1 MNFLKKKIKG
11 HKRGGPESDEVEAA
25 IYAKQLAEGQ
35 QPQQPPEAKERTG
48 EEWRFFEQL
57 TQRVQDTVQKTQTTL
72 SKIKESSAIT
82 ELTRPDYYLEPAAA
96 PPEPA
101 SPARSWV
108 NFEESEGAEAPG
120 PPAGPSEPANEP
132 VGDQVKDLVSEPEV
146 ELVSEPVC
154 SPPEAHA
161 IGEEDQARKLLEEFG
176 FGIEEPPAP
185 PPSNAA
191 HLDLLS
197 GFGVEEPQP
206 SEALHIDVSD
216 PFDTSFV
223 DTLATS
229 TEPDPFDT
237 SFVDSC
243 VAAKEVPPVEANGSE
258 ASPEMSNPFLTDVS
272 ATTGESLF
280 STGDTGDVAPD
291 VPNFFSSSRRSS
303 TNPFDNLEEDLAFF
317 QATLVGAAEADSTQ
331 REASELLQDIAA
343 TFPCDYEEA
352 TPQPLNGDP
361 FKCSETEQQQPMSD
375 LFAGEPKLAGVVP
388 DAFQLAFGK
397 ASFDRSLSPD
407 KCGLSSGAFVD
418 TSPEEAGGSPAEPV
432 GSFDPFSDLS
442 RESQEPIP
450 AALASITPERE
461 DVSPFDIAPSDKQKQ
476 PAATDGKAELF
487 ADFGTNEVPPAS
499 AECDFFGKDSGAS
512 SAVIASDD
520 PFCSGSVASAA
531 VSGDPFDSSSVTAAP
546 KTTGEDIFGTSSLSG
561 SVATGSDP
569 FHTTDVTATKPVV
582 SDGHDLFDTSD
593 AADPAAAV
601 TNSFGSIC
609 VPAGSASDDP
619 FQTSSTAFSALAG
632 GNGLFDS
639 SDILSATGAA
649 SGDPFSASNIDAT
662 VHPSGADPFDTSN
675 IQLEPAKNAVPF
687 TDTAAFE
694 AFAAK
699 FEQAIEKFEDA
710 TLAPAFEEL
719 DQQSAQEDGDD
730 AGFDSMDIFDPFA
743 AKAPPRPK
751 ASPRAPVKEASQDSF
766 DDDDA
771 GPDLSVV
778 IRPKMREAAAPDA
791 ISLEPPPK
799 LQPPPKSP
807 VRSRFNPF
815 DRGAAIRDEP
825 VVDEVGPTPALGEAA
840 AMQRESAESPS
851 TPLFDE
857 DTSQPLEEFR
867 PKFEGDGW
875 EMMLRHPNKKK
886 ITGNRYWKKVFVRM
900 TEQNILYLHN
910 SREDADPFQE
920 VPLQACYS
928 LSEMGAQQFDAYG
941 KIFTVKLQYV
951 FYRERVG
958 VRPGQISKV
967 MQGQITSVGQF
978 AKLGLPLEHAP
989 QVSQLLKLGTQSC
1002 EDLKSFIQV
1011 VEDAL
1016 FRLQIHRDRALT
1028 YKTEEIQVTVQD
1040 EFIVEQDKTGHV
1052 CQQKA
1057 RVRVFFI
1064 AFVSGMPDI
1073 EVGINDL
1080 TRQGKEVVGRYDI
1093 MPVVTE
1099 EWIRLEN
1106 CEFHSCVLQEEFENN
1121 RIIKLHPPDACLF
1134 EMMRFRIR
1142 PPKARELPLQLKVVM
1157 RVSPRHVE
1165 LRADVLV
1172 PGYHSRKHGQVPC
1185 EDVQIR
1191 FPIPECWVYLFR
1203 VEKHFRYGALK
1214 SAARRPGKIKGLER
1228 IMGTAQPLE
1237 TSLIEVSTGQAKYEH
1252 AHKAVVW
1259 RIPRLPKEGQGA
1271 YTSQLFLLR
1280 LDLTS
1285 FDQIPASFE
1294 QHVFVEFTMP
1304 ATSVSHTTVRSISVS
1319 NENPPEKYVRYL
1331 SKHEYRVEIELQ
1343 TGEVPPSETEI
1354 SSLAAVAQQ
1363 AGPYEPPATA
1373 TATAAATSDDSD

>member
-1 MNFLKKKIKG
+1 MCPRRPVK
-11 HKRGGPESDEVEAA
+11 A
-25 IYAKQLAEGQ
+25 
-35 QPQQPPEAKERTG
+35 
-48 EEWRFFEQL
+48 
-57 TQRVQDTVQKTQTTL
+57 
-72 SKIKESSAIT
+72 SSA
-82 ELTRPDYYLEPAAA
+82 
-96 PPEPA
+96 
-101 SPARSWV
+101 
-108 NFEESEGAEAPG
+108 
-120 PPAGPSEPANEP
+120 
-132 VGDQVKDLVSEPEV
+132 
-146 ELVSEPVC
+146 
-154 SPPEAHA
+154 
-161 IGEEDQARKLLEEFG
+161 
-176 FGIEEPPAP
+176 
-185 PPSNAA
+185 
-191 HLDLLS
+191 
-197 GFGVEEPQP
+197 
-206 SEALHIDVSD
+206 
-216 PFDTSFV
+216 
-223 DTLATS
+223 LATLV
-229 TEPDPFDT
+229 TLHPTFPT
-237 SFVDSC
+237 
-243 VAAKEVPPVEANGSE
+243 
-258 ASPEMSNPFLTDVS
+258 
-272 ATTGESLF
+272 
-280 STGDTGDVAPD
+280 
-291 VPNFFSSSRRSS
+291 FFSSSRRSS

-649 SGDPFSASNIDAT
+649 SGDPFSASNIDAA

-825 VVDEVGPTPALGEAA
+825 VIDEVGPTPALGEAA

-920 VPLQACYS
+920 VPLQ
-928 LSEMGAQQFDAYG
+928 
-941 KIFTVKLQYV
+941 
-951 FYRERVG
+951 
-958 VRPGQISKV
+958 
-967 MQGQITSVGQF
+967 
-978 AKLGLPLEHAP
+978 
-989 QVSQLLKLGTQSC
+989 VS
-1002 EDLKSFIQV
+1002 
-1011 VEDAL
+1011 
-1016 FRLQIHRDRALT
+1016 
-1028 YKTEEIQVTVQD
+1028 
-1040 EFIVEQDKTGHV
+1040 
-1052 CQQKA
+1052 
-1057 RVRVFFI
+1057 
-1064 AFVSGMPDI
+1064 
-1073 EVGINDL
+1073 
-1080 TRQGKEVVGRYDI
+1080 
-1093 MPVVTE
+1093 
-1099 EWIRLEN
+1099 
-1106 CEFHSCVLQEEFENN
+1106 
-1121 RIIKLHPPDACLF
+1121 
-1134 EMMRFRIR
+1134 
-1142 PPKARELPLQLKVVM
+1142 
-1157 RVSPRHVE
+1157 
-1165 LRADVLV
+1165 
-1172 PGYHSRKHGQVPC
+1172 
-1185 EDVQIR
+1185 
-1191 FPIPECWVYLFR
+1191 
-1203 VEKHFRYGALK
+1203 
-1214 SAARRPGKIKGLER
+1214 
-1228 IMGTAQPLE
+1228 
-1237 TSLIEVSTGQAKYEH
+1237 
-1252 AHKAVVW
+1252 
-1259 RIPRLPKEGQGA
+1259 
-1271 YTSQLFLLR
+1271 
-1280 LDLTS
+1280 
-1285 FDQIPASFE
+1285 DQ
-1294 QHVFVEFTMP
+1294 
-1304 ATSVSHTTVRSISVS
+1304 
-1319 NENPPEKYVRYL
+1319 
-1331 SKHEYRVEIELQ
+1331 
-1343 TGEVPPSETEI
+1343 
-1354 SSLAAVAQQ
+1354 
-1363 AGPYEPPATA
+1363 
-1373 TATAAATSDDSD
+1373 

>member
-35 QPQQPPEAKERTG
+35 QPQQPPPEAKERTG

-120 PPAGPSEPANEP
+120 PPAGPSEPSNEP

-206 SEALHIDVSD
+206 SEALHVDVSD

-243 VAAKEVPPVEANGSE
+243 VAAKKVPPVEANGSE

-331 REASELLQDIAA
+331 RETS
-343 TFPCDYEEA
+343 
-352 TPQPLNGDP
+352 
-361 FKCSETEQQQPMSD
+361 
-375 LFAGEPKLAGVVP
+375 EPKLAGVVP

-461 DVSPFDIAPSDKQKQ
+461 DVSPFEIAPSDKQKQ

-546 KTTGEDIFGTSSLSG
+546 KTTREDIFGTSSLSG

-771 GPDLSVV
+771 GPDLSCCHPAQNAGGCCTG
-778 IRPKMREAAAPDA
+778 RDQPRAAA
-791 ISLEPPPK
+791 
-799 LQPPPKSP
+799 Q
-807 VRSRFNPF
+807 
-815 DRGAAIRDEP
+815 
-825 VVDEVGPTPALGEAA
+825 AA
-840 AMQRESAESPS
+840 AAAEVA
-851 TPLFDE
+851 
-857 DTSQPLEEFR
+857 R
-867 PKFEGDGW
+867 
-875 EMMLRHPNKKK
+875 
-886 ITGNRYWKKVFVRM
+886 
-900 TEQNILYLHN
+900 
-910 SREDADPFQE
+910 A
-920 VPLQACYS
+920 VP
-928 LSEMGAQQFDAYG
+928 
-941 KIFTVKLQYV
+941 V
-951 FYRERVG
+951 
-958 VRPGQISKV
+958 
-967 MQGQITSVGQF
+967 
-978 AKLGLPLEHAP
+978 
-989 QVSQLLKLGTQSC
+989 
-1002 EDLKSFIQV
+1002 
-1011 VEDAL
+1011 
-1016 FRLQIHRDRALT
+1016 
-1028 YKTEEIQVTVQD
+1028 
-1040 EFIVEQDKTGHV
+1040 
-1052 CQQKA
+1052 
-1057 RVRVFFI
+1057 
-1064 AFVSGMPDI
+1064 
-1073 EVGINDL
+1073 
-1080 TRQGKEVVGRYDI
+1080 
-1093 MPVVTE
+1093 
-1099 EWIRLEN
+1099 
-1106 CEFHSCVLQEEFENN
+1106 
-1121 RIIKLHPPDACLF
+1121 
-1134 EMMRFRIR
+1134 
-1142 PPKARELPLQLKVVM
+1142 
-1157 RVSPRHVE
+1157 
-1165 LRADVLV
+1165 
-1172 PGYHSRKHGQVPC
+1172 
-1185 EDVQIR
+1185 
-1191 FPIPECWVYLFR
+1191 
-1203 VEKHFRYGALK
+1203 
-1214 SAARRPGKIKGLER
+1214 
-1228 IMGTAQPLE
+1228 
-1237 TSLIEVSTGQAKYEH
+1237 
-1252 AHKAVVW
+1252 
-1259 RIPRLPKEGQGA
+1259 
-1271 YTSQLFLLR
+1271 
-1280 LDLTS
+1280 
-1285 FDQIPASFE
+1285 
-1294 QHVFVEFTMP
+1294 
-1304 ATSVSHTTVRSISVS
+1304 
-1319 NENPPEKYVRYL
+1319 
-1331 SKHEYRVEIELQ
+1331 
-1343 TGEVPPSETEI
+1343 
-1354 SSLAAVAQQ
+1354 
-1363 AGPYEPPATA
+1363 
-1373 TATAAATSDDSD
+1373 